1 MEKLSFGRK
10 IRIEKLD
17 GLRGVF
23 CLFIVFLH
31 IEKELIPISLYS
43 SFFVRES
50 YIFVDYFFVLSGFV
64 ISLSYPKIFEFNL
77 FANYLKKRFLR
88 LYPLLIYT
96 TLIMFLW
103 ILFRDYIATIKPN
116 LFVKVKGEDL
126 SFNLLKLVDTIAL
139 TNSTKILGDTNG
151 INYPSWSI
159 SAEMISY
166 LTFGVISM
174 LFKKYKKVIFLI
186 IYLLILL
193 FCVYEQKYFFGSDF
207 GFLRGI
213 MCFSGGALAYEVY
226 TSKKIKFPS
235 VFENILPF
243 IMLSVMFILY
253 SLFPGFDFRF
263 TSTSKQLFGVIF
275 IPTFFSISIYILTQT
290 NGFFSKILENKILL
304 FLGKISYSIYLNHAL
319 LIILIPKFLFRI
331 VKIKPT
337 ELNQILVL
345 IVTLTITIGYS
356 YFTYNLIEKRFQ
368 KLFSNKE

>member
-1 MEKLSFGRK
+1 MKKLEKLSFGRK

-126 SFNLLKLVDTIAL
+126 SFNLLKLVDTIAI
-139 TNSTKILGDTNG
+139 TNTTKILGDTNA
-151 INYPSWSI
+151 INYPS
-159 SAEMISY
+159 
-166 LTFGVISM
+166 
-174 LFKKYKKVIFLI
+174 
-186 IYLLILL
+186 
-193 FCVYEQKYFFGSDF
+193 
-207 GFLRGI
+207 
-213 MCFSGGALAYEVY
+213 
-226 TSKKIKFPS
+226 
-235 VFENILPF
+235 
-243 IMLSVMFILY
+243 
-253 SLFPGFDFRF
+253 
-263 TSTSKQLFGVIF
+263 
-275 IPTFFSISIYILTQT
+275 
-290 NGFFSKILENKILL
+290 
-304 FLGKISYSIYLNHAL
+304 
-319 LIILIPKFLFRI
+319 
-331 VKIKPT
+331 
-337 ELNQILVL
+337 
-345 IVTLTITIGYS
+345 
-356 YFTYNLIEKRFQ
+356 
-368 KLFSNKE
+368 